1 MSEDNKRFRSY
12 YYEAGYIT
20 DIEDADTGKELSIS
34 EVIDSLNSLHDE
46 NQKLREQL
54 HHINSDSY
62 DDEEVEDRFQIVNNY
77 YKGLVVIDTHI
88 SKIVRDD
95 FIVNIICEN
104 NNIYSLVDLLNSQ
117 NNEIERLKNKIKEYN
132 G

>member
-1 MSEDNKRFRSY
+1 MSEDNKRFTSY
-12 YYEAGYIT
+12 YYEVGYIT
-20 DIEDADTGKELSIS
+20 DIEDADTGKELSID

-77 YKGLVVIDTHI
+77 YKGVVVIDTHI

-95 FIVNIICEN
+95 FTVNIICEN

-117 NNEIERLKNKIKEYN
+117 NNEIQRLKNKIKEYN